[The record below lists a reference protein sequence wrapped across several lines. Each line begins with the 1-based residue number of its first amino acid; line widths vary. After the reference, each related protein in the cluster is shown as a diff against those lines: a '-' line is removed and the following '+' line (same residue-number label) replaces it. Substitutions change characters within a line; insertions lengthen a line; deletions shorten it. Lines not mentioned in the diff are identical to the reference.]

1 MFKDELRKALA
12 WNTLA
17 KRGGLA
23 RKILIADN
31 PGFEEALRYPVPV
44 SVPVMQ
50 LPAVEEEREDEV
62 VDGEMEVDGPDM
74 SPPEAPD
81 TAMKDVGEPLTE
93 KPTQH
98 QPEVLAVV
106 HQDVMTE
113 KPSTAPV
120 PLPLE
125 QSPNP
130 PAENASQQK
139 LAPPTGIR
147 RRIAAK
153 APRARPIAPLSEQPQ
168 QEQLHQQHPQQ
179 GQPRLE
185 QAQKEQPPQEPGAYP
200 PCRRLRPLHL
210 AHRWPEVPSPP
221 SNPRAHHLPL
231 SLQRRCY
238 PHAERPTVRRSRHP
252 DRDLP
257 LSLTHQPRRPQR
269 TLRRPRALHGQD
281 REHLHPARLTLSR
294 HFPANTV
301 PVEV

>member
-1 MFKDELRKALA
+1 MFKDELRKVLA

-23 RKILIADN
+23 RKILIADI

-179 GQPRLE
+179 GAASTGTSSERT
-185 QAQKEQPPQEPGAYP
+185 ASART
-200 PCRRLRPLHL
+200 RRIPTLP
-210 AHRWPEVPSPP
+210 PSPTITSRP
-221 SNPRAHHLPL
+221 SMARSTTSAVEPPRPSPSAFSPKTLLP
-231 SLQRRCY
+231 
-238 PHAERPTVRRSRHP
+238 SRGT
-252 DRDLP
+252 
-257 LSLTHQPRRPQR
+257 THSTSITTP
-269 TLRRPRALHGQD
+269 
-281 REHLHPARLTLSR
+281 
-294 HFPANTV
+294 
-301 PVEV
+301 